1 MFTKKSLS
9 FFALMLPLICNGQ
22 VVDIK
27 LTCDLSL
34 TTRSKTGVVER
45 EKLTDIFEVYQDANS
60 VSILPSSPTGNLG
73 GVSTTRISSTISI
86 NNYSDTNKWS
96 VKNIDRSRNV
106 DSTTETIITIDR
118 NSGQIFYY
126 QNFRNGNLTTEG
138 QGACKKIDTT
148 KRLF

>member
-34 TTRSKTGVVER
+34 TTRSKNGVIER
-45 EKLTDIFEVYQDANS
+45 EKFNDIFEVYQDANS

-73 GVSTTRISSTISI
+73 GVTTNRLSSTISI

-96 VKNIDRSRNV
+96 VKNVDRSRNH
-106 DSTTETIITIDR
+106 DSTTETVITIDR

-126 QNFRNGNLTTEG
+126 QNFRNGNLTIEG
-138 QGACKKIDTT
+138 QGTCKKIDTT

>member
-34 TTRSKTGVVER
+34 THRHKSGTTER
-45 EKLTDIFEVYQDANS
+45 EKYTDIFEVYQDANS
-60 VSILPSSPTGNLG
+60 VSIVPSSPTGNLG
-73 GVSTTRISSTISI
+73 GVSTIRIPSTISV
-86 NNYSDTNKWS
+86 NNFSDTNKWS
-96 VKNIDRSRNV
+96 VKNVDKTRHV
-106 DSTTETIITIDR
+106 DSTTETSITIDR

-126 QNFRNGNLTTEG
+126 HNFRNGNLTIEG
-138 QGACKKIDTT
+138 QGTCKKIDTT